1 MQVIIFLL
9 LAAIAVI
16 AGVMVVA
23 MKNPVHSALFLV
35 ITFLHMAGIYVLL
48 GAEFI
53 AIVQVL
59 VYTGA
64 ILILFVFVVMLLQMK
79 EVPSLRQAHQ
89 VQPILGPVAGVI
101 LLAEFFLIIATGIPL
116 GQAGTYTPERV
127 AELGGNTAALGMA
140 LYTQF
145 LFPFEVASLLLLIAA
160 IGAIVLA
167 KRNLES
173 LKGKPAHAAGI
184 SLAGK
189 PTKE

>member
-1 MQVIIFLL
+1 MQVIVFLL

-16 AGVMVVA
+16 AGSMVVV
-23 MKNPVHSALFLV
+23 MRNPVHSALFLV
-35 ITFLHMAGIYVLL
+35 ITFLHMAGIYILL

-53 AIVQVL
+53 AAVQVI

-64 ILILFVFVVMLLQMK
+64 ILILFVFVVMLLQIK
-79 EVPSLRQAHQ
+79 EVPSLRQAHK
-89 VQPILGPVAGVI
+89 VQPILAPVAGVI
-101 LLAEFFLIIATGIPL
+101 LLAELFLIIATGIPL
-116 GQAGTYTPERV
+116 GQAGTYTPARV

-167 KRNLES
+167 KRNLEP
-173 LKGKPAHAAGI
+173 LKGKTGHAAGI

-189 PTKE
+189 PTNE